1 MDVTVLIV
9 TYNSAGTIGEC
20 LTSLQAQIGVQCEV
34 IVIDNASTDGTT
46 EVVRKW
52 GGGLRLLANKENI
65 GFGRANNQG
74 FADGSG
80 HYLYLLNPDARLT
93 QSNALGKLKA
103 ALEQHPDWGM
113 AGTKVISAGGRREGK
128 PANAYPGQSRV
139 HRDFSKL
146 PGQIAWVSGA
156 SMFFRRQVF
165 ASLGGFDPDF
175 FLYNE
180 ETDLCL
186 RLREKGYVIGYVD
199 TVEVTHI
206 GGVSERANDPHQT
219 ALRRLAGLHLFWQK
233 HYSKEDMIH
242 LARVDQLRAAFR
254 MLGHGLLATL
264 RPAGSPS
271 RRKRQYYRALW
282 ISSSDFLKLL
292 REGKRTHSAGS
303 DSVVSR
309 QF

>member
-1 MDVTVLIV
+1 MDVTVIIV
-9 TYNSAGTIGEC
+9 TYNSAETIGEC
-20 LTSLQAQIGVQCEV
+20 LTSVQAQIGVQCEV
-34 IVIDNASTDGTT
+34 IVVDNASTDGTT
-46 EVVRKW
+46 DVVRKW
-52 GGGLRLLANKENI
+52 GGDVRLLANKENI

-74 FADGSG
+74 FAASSG
-80 HYLYLLNPDARLT
+80 RYLYVLNPDAKLT
-93 QSNALGKLKA
+93 QSNALVKLKT
-103 ALEQHPDWGM
+103 ALEQHLDWGM
-113 AGTKVISAGGRREGK
+113 AGTKVISADRRREGK
-128 PANAYPGQSRV
+128 PAYTYPSQTHV

-146 PGQIAWVSGA
+146 PGQIAWVLGA

-165 ASLGGFDPDF
+165 GSVGGFDSDF

-199 TVEVTHI
+199 TVEVIHI

-233 HYSKEDMIH
+233 HYSKDDMIH
-242 LARVDQLRAAFR
+242 LARLDQLRAAFR

-271 RRKRQYYRALW
+271 QRKRQYYRALW
-282 ISSSDFLKLL
+282 ISSSEFLKLL
-292 REGKRTHSAGS
+292 REGKRT
-303 DSVVSR
+303 
-309 QF
+309 